1 MIDVHFLQ
9 AGSPPPDVEQRFG
22 NQNAWF
28 KRALQALEVNVHTW
42 RVHQDKALPA
52 ADCPD
57 PVVIS
62 GSWSMVTDEPD
73 WSENLAAWIRDRYQT
88 PMPLLGIC
96 YGHQLMAHALGG
108 RVDYHPLG
116 AEVGYLPIHLS
127 EQAHEHELLTHLP
140 MQFPALLTHQ
150 QSVLSL
156 PDHVQVL
163 GSSAHD
169 PYQILRY
176 GPAQWSIQFHPE
188 FFAGLLRYCVLRKAE
203 SWRAQGIDP
212 KTLAD
217 PIQDTPDARRLL
229 CRFVQIYS
237 SSGPSGRRKNSPGV

>member
-1 MIDVHFLQ
+1 
-9 AGSPPPDVEQRFG
+9 
-22 NQNAWF
+22 
-28 KRALQALEVNVHTW
+28 
-42 RVHQDKALPA
+42 
-52 ADCPD
+52 
-57 PVVIS
+57 
-62 GSWSMVTDEPD
+62 MVTDEPD